1 MKEGVQTVRETSR
14 PAWLHSI
21 DAARGLA
28 ALMVMFFHAQR
39 MPRGPVAAKFWEGEY
54 VGLFGPEGVLGS
66 LLYCVFGLG
75 FLGVPLFFVISGFC
89 IHLPFAGSRGRL
101 ELASFGRR
109 RWLRIFPAYAVTCV
123 VGFII
128 LAVRVP
134 YGEEGL
140 TLVNMFGHIFFW
152 HYSLPVESH
161 SLQVS
166 IVLWTIV
173 IEVHFYLLYSLLFP
187 WLRRIGIGRST
198 LIALAIG
205 IAYRIYWAQADLADQ
220 DVLRLILPTRFALA
234 RFGEWLLGAWL
245 AERYVRGGSIF
256 PEWAVFASGSRTFAF
271 GLGCAGI
278 AIVSVILT
286 EASLYWLQIPV
297 TIGFTIALGGLIMSE
312 QQSSRASGQ
321 EAAGRLRAVTK
332 WLGDRS
338 YSLYLSHFITLH
350 VVYSIGQRVAARVG
364 LSYEPMSPIV
374 LSVTAVAIVSCLVVA
389 HGLYVLVEAPSHR
402 LARKARVVPPKP
414 TPRTS

>member
-1 MKEGVQTVRETSR
+1 
-14 PAWLHSI
+14 
-21 DAARGLA
+21 
-28 ALMVMFFHAQR
+28 
-39 MPRGPVAAKFWEGEY
+39 
-54 VGLFGPEGVLGS
+54 
-66 LLYCVFGLG
+66 
-75 FLGVPLFFVISGFC
+75 
-89 IHLPFAGSRGRL
+89 
-101 ELASFGRR
+101 
-109 RWLRIFPAYAVTCV
+109 
-123 VGFII
+123 
-128 LAVRVP
+128 
-134 YGEEGL
+134 
-140 TLVNMFGHIFFW
+140 
-152 HYSLPVESH
+152 
-161 SLQVS
+161 
-166 IVLWTIV
+166 
-173 IEVHFYLLYSLLFP
+173 VHFYLLYSLLFP